1 MRHCPNCGEPLNDS
15 DTICKNCGVFL
26 GSYLEKQEKKE
37 SKSLI
42 EKEENEP
49 QEETKEKKNKLR
61 WQIPLLFLLL
71 GVLAIL
77 IKLVLNKVG
86 AGSDTISSIL
96 DITTLISWILI
107 IPTTI
112 IVIIVYKRGKNKKQ
126 EKEQTMIP
134 KEEEPKEKKEEQD
147 EIIHILQSNIPHM
160 EQRRMVYVGKNY
172 VKISTKKFSL
182 SALLLNLFYLLY
194 RKRYLLAIA
203 GMFLIALLTLL
214 SRYFSIVRIIIGI
227 VVIIIAII
235 LGLTFNQYYIKVVNK
250 KVKKLQEK
258 NLELNAEEFLKL
270 CKKKGGTNII
280 LAIII
285 YILFGAALF
294 YINTMKLP
302 SLPKREE
309 KEPVDTVY
317 QEKRALCRSY
327 ATSIYESY
335 SNLDREVTYI
345 GCNMDSDAYI
355 MLQTT
360 NNETEEEY
368 IAKYEINENRG
379 ELILTETTEEIESL
393 RQKVTDATITEEE
406 QQELMDKE
414 QLEKEFEDFKTSVE
428 DDQTSYQ
435 EDSIYVRNYI
445 EININQ
451 LKK

>member
-37 SKSLI
+37 SRTPI
-42 EKEENEP
+42 ENEENEP
-49 QEETKEKKNKLR
+49 QEEKPEKKKKLR

-86 AGSDTISSIL
+86 VGSETISSIL
-96 DITTLISWILI
+96 DIITLVCWILI

-112 IVIIVYKRGKNKKQ
+112 IVIVVYKRGKNKQ
-126 EKEQTMIP
+126 QEQTTIQ
-134 KEEEPKEKKEEQD
+134 KEERPKEKKEEQD
-147 EIIHILQSNIPHM
+147 EIMHILQSNIPRM

-172 VKISTKKFSL
+172 VKISTKKFSR

-214 SRYFSIVRIIIGI
+214 SRYFSIVRIVIGI
-227 VVIIIAII
+227 VVIIIAIV

-302 SLPKREE
+302 PFPKREE
-309 KEPVDTVY
+309 KEPVDTIY

-355 MLQTT
+355 ILQTT

-379 ELILTETTEEIESL
+379 ELILTETTEEIEAL
-393 RQKVTDATITEEE
+393 RKKATDLTITEEE
-406 QQELMDKE
+406 QQELMEKE

-435 EDSIYVRNYI
+435 EDSTYVRNYI

>member
-37 SKSLI
+37 SRTPI
-42 EKEENEP
+42 ENEENEP
-49 QEETKEKKNKLR
+49 QEEKPEKKKKLR

-86 AGSDTISSIL
+86 VGSETISSIL
-96 DITTLISWILI
+96 DIITLVCWILI

-112 IVIIVYKRGKNKKQ
+112 IVIVVYKRGKNKQ
-126 EKEQTMIP
+126 QEQTTIQ
-134 KEEEPKEKKEEQD
+134 KEERPKEKKEEQD
-147 EIIHILQSNIPHM
+147 EIMHILQSNIPRM

-172 VKISTKKFSL
+172 VKISTKKFSR

-214 SRYFSIVRIIIGI
+214 SRYFSIVRIVIGI
-227 VVIIIAII
+227 VVIIIAIV

-302 SLPKREE
+302 PLPKREE
-309 KEPVDTVY
+309 KEPVDTIY

-355 MLQTT
+355 ILQTT

-379 ELILTETTEEIESL
+379 ELILTETTEEIEAL
-393 RQKVTDATITEEE
+393 RKKATDLTITEEE
-406 QQELMDKE
+406 QQELMEKE

-435 EDSIYVRNYI
+435 EDSTYVRNYI

>member
-37 SKSLI
+37 SRTPI
-42 EKEENEP
+42 ENEENEP
-49 QEETKEKKNKLR
+49 QEEKPEKKKKLR

-86 AGSDTISSIL
+86 VGSETISSIL
-96 DITTLISWILI
+96 DIITLVCWILI

-112 IVIIVYKRGKNKKQ
+112 IVIVVYKRGKNKQ
-126 EKEQTMIP
+126 QEQTTIQ
-134 KEEEPKEKKEEQD
+134 KEERPKEKKEEQD
-147 EIIHILQSNIPHM
+147 EIMHILQSNIPRM

-172 VKISTKKFSL
+172 VKISTKKFSQ

-214 SRYFSIVRIIIGI
+214 SRYFSIVRIVIGI
-227 VVIIIAII
+227 VVIIIAIV

-302 SLPKREE
+302 PLPKREE
-309 KEPVDTVY
+309 KEPVDTIY

-355 MLQTT
+355 ILQTT

-379 ELILTETTEEIESL
+379 ELILTETTEEIEAL
-393 RQKVTDATITEEE
+393 RKKATDLTITEEE
-406 QQELMDKE
+406 QQELMEKE

-435 EDSIYVRNYI
+435 EDSTYVRNYI
-445 EININQ
+445 EINIKQ